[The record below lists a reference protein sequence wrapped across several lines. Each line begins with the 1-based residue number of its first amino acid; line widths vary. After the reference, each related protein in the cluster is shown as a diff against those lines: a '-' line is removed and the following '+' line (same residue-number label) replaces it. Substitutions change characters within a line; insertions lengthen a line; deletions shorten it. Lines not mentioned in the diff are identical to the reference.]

1 MILWMESFSKGD
13 DGPWDIRIYWIIQFV
28 TTLTSF
34 ALFWWVKEINKM
46 WERDTS
52 PTQTE
57 DQPTSETALTL
68 SP

>member
-13 DGPWDIRIYWIIQFV
+13 DWDIIWIYWIIQFV